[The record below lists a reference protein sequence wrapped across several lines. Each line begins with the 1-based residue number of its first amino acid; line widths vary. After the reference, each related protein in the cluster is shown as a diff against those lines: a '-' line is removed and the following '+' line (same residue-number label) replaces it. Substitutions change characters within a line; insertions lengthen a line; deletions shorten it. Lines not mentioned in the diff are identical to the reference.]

1 MKGNRQVAIINLIE
15 NSVIDTQERL
25 QAELQ
30 KMGYS
35 VTQATVSRDIKALN
49 IVKGL
54 DNDGNYRYTVNRSQT
69 NDNKGRYTDIFKN
82 SAVSIKSAMND
93 VIVKCYAGTASAACA
108 AIDSLFSDMFVGTL
122 AGDDTI
128 LIITAD
134 TDSALILVEK
144 LNEILGK

>member
-49 IVKGL
+49 IVKAL

-134 TDSALILVEK
+134 TDSALLLVEK

>member
-49 IVKGL
+49 IVKSL
-54 DNDGNYRYTVNRSQT
+54 DNDGNYRYTVNRSQS

-134 TDSALILVEK
+134 TDSALLLVQK

>member
-15 NSVIDTQERL
+15 NSVIDTQEKL
-25 QAELQ
+25 QSELQ

-49 IVKGL
+49 IVKTL
-54 DNDGNYRYTVNRSQT
+54 DKDGSYRYAVNRT
-69 NDNKGRYTDIFKN
+69 HLNDNSGRYTDIFKN

-93 VIVKCYAGTASAACA
+93 VIVKCYSGTASAACA
-108 AIDSLFSDMFVGTL
+108 AIDNLYSDMFVGTL

-134 TDSALILVEK
+134 TDAALRLVEQ
-144 LNEILGK
+144 LNSILGK

>member
-15 NSVIDTQERL
+15 NYVIDTQERL

-49 IVKGL
+49 IVKSL
-54 DNDGNYRYTVNRSQT
+54 DNDGNYRYTVNRSQS

-134 TDSALILVEK
+134 TESALLLVQK

>member
-1 MKGNRQVAIINLIE
+1 
-15 NSVIDTQERL
+15 
-25 QAELQ
+25 
-30 KMGYS
+30 
-35 VTQATVSRDIKALN
+35 
-49 IVKGL
+49 
-54 DNDGNYRYTVNRSQT
+54 
-69 NDNKGRYTDIFKN
+69 
-82 SAVSIKSAMND
+82 MND

-134 TDSALILVEK
+134 TDSALLLVQK

>member
-1 MKGNRQVAIINLIE
+1 MKGNRQVALINLIE
-15 NSVIDTQERL
+15 NSVIDTQEKL

-49 IVKGL
+49 IVKSL
-54 DNDGNYRYTVNRSQT
+54 DSEGNYKYTVNRNQS

-134 TDSALILVEK
+134 TEAALALVDK

>member
-54 DNDGNYRYTVNRSQT
+54 DNEGNYRYTVNRSQT

>member
-15 NSVIDTQERL
+15 NYVIDTQERL

-49 IVKGL
+49 IVKSL
-54 DNDGNYRYTVNRSQT
+54 DNDGNYRYTVNRSQS

-134 TDSALILVEK
+134 TDSALLLVQK

>member
-49 IVKGL
+49 IVKAL

-134 TDSALILVEK
+134 TESALVLVDK

>member
-49 IVKGL
+49 IVKSL
-54 DNDGNYRYTVNRSQT
+54 DNEGNYRYTVNRSQS

-134 TDSALILVEK
+134 TDSALLLVQK

>member
-49 IVKGL
+49 IVKAL
-54 DNDGNYRYTVNRSQT
+54 DNDGNYKYTVNRSQN

-134 TDSALILVEK
+134 TEAALALVEK

>member
-49 IVKGL
+49 IVKSL
-54 DNDGNYRYTVNRSQT
+54 DNDGNYRYTVNRSQS

-128 LIITAD
+128 LIITAE
-134 TDSALILVEK
+134 TDSALLLVQK

>member
-49 IVKGL
+49 IVKSL
-54 DNDGNYRYTVNRSQT
+54 DNDGNYRYTVNRSQS

-108 AIDSLFSDMFVGTL
+108 AIDSLFSDMFVRTL

-134 TDSALILVEK
+134 TDSALLLVQK

>member
-49 IVKGL
+49 IVKSL
-54 DNDGNYRYTVNRSQT
+54 DNDGNYRYTVNRSQS

-82 SAVSIKSAMND
+82 SADSIESAVND

-134 TDSALILVEK
+134 TDSALLLVQK

>member
-49 IVKGL
+49 IVKSL
-54 DNDGNYRYTVNRSQT
+54 DNDGNYRYTVNRSQS

-93 VIVKCYAGTASAACA
+93 VIVKCYSGTASAACA

-134 TDSALILVEK
+134 TDSALLLVQK

>member
-49 IVKGL
+49 IVKSL
-54 DNDGNYRYTVNRSQT
+54 DNDGNYRYTVNRSQS

-134 TDSALILVEK
+134 TDSALLLVEK